1 MIFFNSILTFKGLPH
16 LNKILV
22 IWNSA
27 RPPSADLRWPEVGA
41 PIVVIRSKRNS
52 LNNRFLP
59 YNDIETDAILS
70 MDDDAHLRHD
80 EIVFGFRSHFNN
92 FGFSFKQ

>member
-1 MIFFNSILTFKGLPH
+1 M
-16 LNKILV
+16 NKVLV

-27 RPPSADLRWPEVGA
+27 RMPSSDLRWPEIGV
-41 PIVVIRSKRNS
+41 PIVVIKSKRNS

-59 YNDIETDAILS
+59 YEAIETDAILS

-80 EIVFGFRSHFNN
+80 EIVFGFRFAFAIIIFN
-92 FGFSFKQ
+92 FKLKH